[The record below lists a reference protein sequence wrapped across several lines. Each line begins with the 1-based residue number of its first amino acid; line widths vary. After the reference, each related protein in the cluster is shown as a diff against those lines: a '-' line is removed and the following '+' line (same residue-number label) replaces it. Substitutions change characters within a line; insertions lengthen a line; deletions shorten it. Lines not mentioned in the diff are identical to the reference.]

1 MLLGLFLLS
10 AILIKT
16 SLLGLGGVSIG
27 IGIGGY
33 LFCRYYPINLA
44 ARLVQKFKRLFITGA
59 ILHLLLY
66 LGLIVK
72 LFLIDSLEGIPAF
85 LISHLVFH
93 HALCALIAATLT
105 FMAIGIYLTQQ
116 KLKQAVLA
124 PPLQLN

>member
-1 MLLGLFLLS
+1 MLLGLFMLS

-16 SLLGLGGVSIG
+16 SLLGLGWISIG
-27 IGIGGY
+27 IGLGGY
-33 LFCRYYPINLA
+33 LFCRYYRLNLA

-72 LFLIDSLEGIPAF
+72 LFLIDSIEDIPTF
-85 LISHLVFH
+85 FISHLVFH
-93 HALCALIAATLT
+93 HALCALIAAALT
-105 FMAIGIYLTQQ
+105 FMAVGVYLTQQ
-116 KLKQAVLA
+116 KLKQAQLT